1 MGYLGLIMLMIMT
14 IGSLILS
21 MQAFCGKDIILDD
34 AYLKASPEEREKM
47 DKKAYRRQSG
57 IIFLFLAAISMCN
70 ALRAILH
77 QVWFT
82 YLALALG
89 LIAVIYAIVSHYALR
104 KKR

>member
-1 MGYLGLIMLMIMT
+1 MGYLGLIMLMIIT
-14 IGSLILS
+14 IGSLIFS
-21 MQAFCGKDIILDD
+21 MQAFRGKDIILNED
-34 AYLKASPEEREKM
+34 YLKASPEEREKM

-77 QVWFT
+77 QAWLT
-82 YLALALG
+82 YLALGLG
-89 LIAVIYAIVSHYALR
+89 LIGVIYVIVSHAVLK